1 MYTALTVSVAAAAAS
16 AGMLLLPA
24 GVSAAD
30 DSAAVVIGQLE
41 AEGFNVSVDRI
52 GSAPLADCV
61 VTNVRNTGSQQ
72 QFVDIDDDDIHNG
85 MNVFVPV
92 IVRRSVVVS
101 LDCTG

>member
-1 MYTALTVSVAAAAAS
+1 MYTALSVSFAAAAAS
-16 AGMLLLPA
+16 AGMLFAPA
-24 GVSAAD
+24 AVSAA

-52 GSAPLADCV
+52 GNAPLEDCV
-61 VTNVRNTGSQQ
+61 VTNVRNTGSQRE
-72 QFVDIDDDDIHNG
+72 FVRVDGRDDND
-85 MNVFVPV
+85 VFVPV